1 MVALH
6 FLDLLKSTRR
16 SARDISIIYIFLK
29 NLHTKKAA
37 RRTKGSGEIRSHVI
51 DSLLLSTLR
60 AAECGFYHGRNFTL
74 PIILMK
80 YSRSHFHFQHSNTL
94 FNDSLVDWRR
104 QCRSTCLVNSHRV
117 RPISAKLDLNRWLDW
132 R

>member
-1 MVALH
+1 MLMVALH

-80 YSRSHFHFQHSNTL
+80 YARSHFHFPTFKYTIQQFS
-94 FNDSLVDWRR
+94 RR
-104 QCRSTCLVNSHRV
+104 LATAMQKYMSGQQSPRTAHFCQTRS
-117 RPISAKLDLNRWLDW
+117 
-132 R
+132 